1 MSFRTRL
8 LLTVAAVALVSLA
21 VLAFGLRRDVSD
33 QLAADYGRRIE
44 ATVTAIE
51 ADLRLESEHITD
63 RLVALRDGLQD
74 DNRFRVAAVAGAV
87 SERQYL
93 LDYAGSV
100 IGLTGLSVL
109 QIHDDDGRIVSSG
122 HFRNEHGRLAPVLAR
137 RLVANPDDVTFLTA
151 RTPEREFMALV
162 RGEELRVGGRA
173 FTLVGGIALDTTF
186 FERLARD
193 REVSVSL
200 LYPGLDASSNPD
212 LVPRLASVSAAPDGG
227 PGLDDLLAGRL
238 EVTVMGPNGEG
249 PAVKTA
255 QVLVTH
261 TLGPLQALV
270 RRVEGWVLGT
280 AAATAVVALAL
291 AGWLSSR
298 VSQPLA
304 ALAEKT
310 ATLDLDR
317 LDIDFESRGGDE
329 IGTLSRLLG
338 DLTTRLK
345 SSRRE
350 LRDAEHK
357 AAVGQMARQVTH
369 DIKNG
374 LIPLRN
380 VFRHLTQVEASDPAQ
395 LATVFAERRGTID
408 ASIDYLETLA
418 TNYGRLSPTPDRRRC
433 DLTAIAHEAIQ
444 VSRGPAVAI
453 RGALA
458 DDLPAVV
465 GDPVA
470 VRRILDNLIANAV
483 ESMRDGH
490 GTVTVVTE
498 SVEESSQSIVRV
510 TVADTGCGMSEAD
523 ASKIFADFYT
533 TKAAGTG
540 LGLSIVRRLVLDL
553 EGTVR
558 VASVLGEGT
567 RVTVDIPAAPT
578 RPKGAAPHDD
588 RTE

>member
-1 MSFRTRL
+1 M

-33 QLAADYGRRIE
+33 QLGADYRRRID

-51 ADLRLESEHITD
+51 VDLRLESDRITD
-63 RLVALRDGLQD
+63 RLVALRDRLQD
-74 DNRFRVAAVAGAV
+74 DNRFRAAAVAAAS
-87 SERQYL
+87 SERQYV

-122 HFRNEHGRLAPVLAR
+122 HFRNEHGRLAPILAR
-137 RLVANPDDVTFLTA
+137 RLVANPNAVALLTA
-151 RTPEREFMALV
+151 RTPEREFMSLV
-162 RGEELRVGGRA
+162 RGEELRIGARA
-173 FTLVGGIALDTTF
+173 FTLVGGIALDTHF
-186 FERLARD
+186 LERLARN
-193 REVSVSL
+193 REVAVSL
-200 LYPGLDASSNPD
+200 LYPGLDASSSPE
-212 LVPRLASVSAAPDGG
+212 LVTRLASVSAAPDGG

-238 EVTVMGPNGEG
+238 AVTVMGPTGES
-249 PAVKTA
+249 PAVSTA

-261 TLGPLQALV
+261 TLEPLQALV
-270 RRVEGWVLGT
+270 RRVERWVMGT

-291 AGWLSSR
+291 AAWLSSR
-298 VSQPLA
+298 VSRPLA
-304 ALAEKT
+304 TLAEKT

-317 LDIDFESRGGDE
+317 LDVDFESRGADE
-329 IGTLSRLLG
+329 IGSLARLLG

-345 SSRRE
+345 ASRRE
-350 LRDAEHK
+350 LRQAEHK

-380 VFRHLTQVEASDPAQ
+380 VFRHLSQVDAHSPAE
-395 LATVFAERRGTID
+395 LSTVFDERRGTIE

-433 DLTAIAHEAIQ
+433 DLNAIANEAIQ
-444 VSRGPAVAI
+444 VSRRPEVAI
-453 RGALA
+453 RGELA
-458 DDLPAVV
+458 ADLPAVL

-470 VRRILDNLIANAV
+470 LRRILDNLIANAV
-483 ESMRDGH
+483 ESMEGT
-490 GTVTVVTE
+490 GTVTIQTQ
-498 SVEESSQSIVRV
+498 SVDEPNHPIVRV
-510 TVADTGCGMSEAD
+510 TVADTGCGMSEAE

-533 TKAAGTG
+533 TKAPGTG

-567 RVTVDIPAAPT
+567 RVTVDVPAAPG
-578 RPKGAAPHDD
+578 RPGRTQGHDD
-588 RTE
+588 DIE